1 MGPALP
7 GEGARGGSGTTRGSD
22 SRAAGP
28 AHAASRYFREGQPRK
43 LALRAGQ
50 AFRLQAD
57 AARQR
62 DGTPDGIWVDYPLHA
77 HLEVGQR
84 VYVDDG
90 QIQLDVVEK
99 GADHLVCEVSPPA
112 LPAWGARRRRG

>member
-1 MGPALP
+1 M
-7 GEGARGGSGTTRGSD
+7 
-22 SRAAGP
+22 
-28 AHAASRYFREGQPRK
+28 
-43 LALRAGQ
+43 
-50 AFRLQAD
+50 
-57 AARQR
+57 
-62 DGTPDGIWVDYPLHA
+62 DYPLHA

-112 LPAWGARRRRG
+112 LPSWGAHRRRG

>member
-1 MGPALP
+1 MSEGRALP
-7 GEGARGGSGTTRGSD
+7 GRGSID
-22 SRAAGP
+22 AGRSDARAAGP
-28 AHAASRYFREGQPRK
+28 APAAAPRYFREGQPRK

-50 AFRLQAD
+50 AFRLHAD

-84 VYVDDG
+84 VYIDDG

-99 GADHLVCEVSPPA
+99 GADHLVCEVSPPPPRA
-112 LPAWGARRRRG
+112 ARGARRPRG